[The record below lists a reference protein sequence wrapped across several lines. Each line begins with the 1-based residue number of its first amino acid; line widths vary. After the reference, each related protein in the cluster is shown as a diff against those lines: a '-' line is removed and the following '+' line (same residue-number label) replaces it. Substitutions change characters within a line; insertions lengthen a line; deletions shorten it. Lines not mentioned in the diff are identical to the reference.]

1 MASFRLIGYVVLNTL
16 AALLGPVVLSSSL
29 PPFHPHTGL
38 GIIQKAWITSIVFAG
53 FLGVVAVRAVRL
65 NAAKTAEWAW
75 VIPAV
80 IFSWTA
86 LSYTLTRSTGFAPHF
101 SGYDCAIGL
110 QKHDCTEFL
119 AVTIPLV
126 RGLSY
131 SAAARLASRNTARS
145 AEGND
150 RAI

>member
-65 NAAKTAEWAW
+65 NAAKTAGVGMGYSSGDLLLDGFELHAYQEHWFCDSLFRLRLCNW
-75 VIPAV
+75 TPETRLHRIPSRHDPSCPWFV
-80 IFSWTA
+80 IFC
-86 LSYTLTRSTGFAPHF
+86 RGETGFAKC
-101 SGYDCAIGL
+101 S
-110 QKHDCTEFL
+110 QKR
-119 AVTIPLV
+119 
-126 RGLSY
+126 RGQ
-131 SAAARLASRNTARS
+131 R
-145 AEGND
+145 
-150 RAI
+150 

>member
-1 MASFRLIGYVVLNTL
+1 MASFRLISYVVLNTL
-16 AALLGPVVLSSSL
+16 VALLGPVVLSSSL

-53 FLGVVAVRAVRL
+53 FLGVVAVRAEPL

-86 LSYTLTRSTGFAPHF
+86 LNYTLTRSTGFATHF

-110 QKHDCTEFL
+110 QKYDCTEFL
-119 AVTIPLV
+119 AVTIPLA

-131 SAAARLASRNTARS
+131 SAAAKLASRNTAKSKEGKDS
-145 AEGND
+145 AV
-150 RAI
+150 